1 MWILYFLIL
10 KWFYLKNKQT
20 NEAVWV
26 KDLIPVSDLQI
37 SQQDLWFSNRYK
49 SFAWCISNADHDCVC
64 ARARSCVCVNKC
76 KITQPCF
83 DNLLLS
89 DVAPNLK
96 QLVASYRV
104 LLRPSPAAPL
114 QTDEH
119 ARAHFHTK
127 HQLVPRQDAFIR
139 RRMTPRVVF
148 SKRVSS
154 PVPVFTCPPARAA
167 RAHSLSPECVVEMDA
182 LRRVRARRET
192 EAGPRRSAAVNKVK
206 NNQVMADGGSLRARC
221 R

>member
-1 MWILYFLIL
+1 MKQFEWKTWSQCQIFRFHNRISGFQTATKASLDAFLM
-10 KWFYLKNKQT
+10 
-20 NEAVWV
+20 
-26 KDLIPVSDLQI
+26 LIMI
-37 SQQDLWFSNRYK
+37 
-49 SFAWCISNADHDCVC
+49 ACVR
-64 ARARSCVCVNKC
+64 ARACVCVCVNKC
-76 KITQPCF
+76 KIMQPCF
-83 DNLLLS
+83 DNLLLR

-182 LRRVRARRET
+182 LRRVRARRGT
-192 EAGPRRSAAVNKVK
+192 EAGPWRSAAVNKVK